1 MPAGQ
6 TRFESRGI
14 IEGRKSKKWIPK
26 PEFCFAHSS
35 ISSFY
40 RGSCARDISGWI
52 EHELGDGEDM
62 DRFAILEGVFTP
74 ASAVVRI
81 FRIFVRIPIS
91 INDLRVAAL
100 FRHRLSSRK

>member
-62 DRFAILEGVFTP
+62 DRFAILARSIHTEFQRRPQHAFFGLSYEVNVDF
-74 ASAVVRI
+74 SI
-81 FRIFVRIPIS
+81 IS
-91 INDLRVAAL
+91 LRAL
-100 FRHRLSSRK
+100 